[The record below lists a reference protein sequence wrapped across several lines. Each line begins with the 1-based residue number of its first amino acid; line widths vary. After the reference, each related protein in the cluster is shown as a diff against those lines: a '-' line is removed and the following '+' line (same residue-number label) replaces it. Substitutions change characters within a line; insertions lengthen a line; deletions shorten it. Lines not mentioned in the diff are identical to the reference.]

1 MNSWECPF
9 VIIFLWHN
17 IRVGSSTVL
26 GDFTTVYASSHVDKA
41 TILPPCVRT
50 PLERRNNQQRV

>member
-41 TILPPCVRT
+41 TILPPCV
-50 PLERRNNQQRV
+50 PGVNCGKIAQHG